1 MQMANPLFNDLRG
14 NRPPI
19 NNNMLAQMM
28 SEFNK
33 FKSSF
38 NGDPKAEV
46 QKLLNSG
53 QMTQDQY
60 NRLSQ
65 MANQLRNIFS
75 R

>member
-1 MQMANPLFNDLRG
+1 MQMANPLFNALGG